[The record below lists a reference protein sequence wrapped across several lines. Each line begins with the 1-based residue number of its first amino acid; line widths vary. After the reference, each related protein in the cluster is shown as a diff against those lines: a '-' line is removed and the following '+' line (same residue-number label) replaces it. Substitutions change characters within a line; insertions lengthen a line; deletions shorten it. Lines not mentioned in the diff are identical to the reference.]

1 MNRSFFSHVA
11 AAASAFAL
19 LAPTAQAETNFG
31 QVAMHVAYML
41 QNHHYSKQDFDDKV
55 SGTMLKNYLNMLDFK
70 HIFFTQKDVTELKDE
85 YETTLDDHVLMR
97 NVNPAIE
104 IYDIYKERVKE
115 RVDFLKQ
122 ALESNKFTFDS
133 KRTIEIKRDKAP
145 WPKDKAEQDKL
156 WLDIIEDNL
165 LAERLVDEA
174 RVRDEKKKAEKAAKA
189 KKDGTVE
196 ATPKEA
202 PKGSPDVAA
211 GTTSPEVR
219 APETAKVP
227 GMPTAPEVTKAKEET
242 APSDA
247 TKVPEAPKVA
257 DKDAPKKE
265 KEDKDMTP
273 KERVL
278 KDYERLLES
287 IDENDSKDIVNF
299 FLSSLATAYDPHTE
313 YMSTDESDNF
323 KIHMQHQ
330 LVGIGALLG
339 QKENDGAEI
348 QGIVVGGPADKQGE
362 LKLNDRIIAVAQG
375 DSEFVDV
382 KYLKLQ
388 KIVDMIRGEQGTT
401 VRVKIIPANDPSTN
415 RVIAIVRD
423 KVPLK
428 EKLANA
434 EMLITPPDLGK
445 PLKIGWINLSNFYA
459 DMENGTVSTSIDV
472 ERLLRR
478 LMKEKI
484 DGLVL
489 DLRDNGGGSLDEA
502 IKLTG
507 LFVPSGPVVQA
518 KDWRGSISWRECEN
532 DKPVYDGPMI
542 VLTNKASASASEI
555 LAAALQDYRRALI
568 VGDQSTFGK
577 GTVQTI
583 LPVERY
589 MPFFSDKKNAGELK
603 VTIQKFYRIAGG
615 STQLKGVEPDVKL
628 PSIRDVLDIGEG
640 SAENPLPYDT
650 IPPRKYPL
658 FRKEPFPVD
667 EINARVKS
675 RIEANP
681 EFQYVVDESKRLK
694 DKIDR
699 NTVALNL
706 QEREKERLDTEARRD
721 AQEND
726 REKRTKETSD
736 RIKDNGFKIY
746 HLTLDNVDKPELVPH
761 SAFTKEMNSGMRTAA
776 AKDDDNAGG
785 GDGSKFPYGIEPVK
799 LETIHILRDLIELD
813 HKPTTASKSQAS
825 QGQ

>member
-1 MNRSFFSHVA
+1 MNRSFFPHVVA
-11 AAASAFAL
+11 AVAALAL
-19 LAPTAQAETNFG
+19 STPPAHAETNFG

-55 SGTMLKNYLNMLDFK
+55 SSEMLHNYLNMLDFK
-70 HIFFTQKDVTELKDE
+70 HIFFTQKDVDEFKDK
-85 YETTLDDHVLMR
+85 YDTTLDDHVLMR
-97 NVNPAIE
+97 NISPAIE
-104 IYDIYKERVKE
+104 IYDIYKQRVKE
-115 RVDFLKQ
+115 RVDFLKK
-122 ALESNKFTFDS
+122 ALDTHKFTFDS
-133 KRTIEIKRDKAP
+133 KRHIEIKRDKAP
-145 WPKDKAEQDKL
+145 WPKDKAEEDKL

-174 RVRDEKKKAEKAAKA
+174 KEREDKKKAEKAAA
-189 KKDGTVE
+189 KKN
-196 ATPKEA
+196 
-202 PKGSPDVAA
+202 AA
-211 GTTSPEVR
+211 S
-219 APETAKVP
+219 ANAK
-227 GMPTAPEVTKAKEET
+227 A
-242 APSDA
+242 D
-247 TKVPEAPKVA
+247 APKVVA
-257 DKDAPKKE
+257 KMDDDKE
-265 KEDKDMTP
+265 KDLTP

-278 KDYERLLES
+278 KDYDKLLES
-287 IDENDSKDIVNF
+287 IDENDQKDVVNF

-323 KIHMQHQ
+323 KIHMSHK

-339 QKENDGAEI
+339 QKDDGAEI

-362 LKLNDRIIAVAQG
+362 LKLNDRITAVAQG
-375 DSEFVDV
+375 DAEFVDV

-388 KIVDMIRGEQGTT
+388 KIVDMIRGEKGTT
-401 VRVKIIPANDPSTN
+401 VRIKIIPADDPSAKK
-415 RVIAIVRD
+415 VIAIVRD
-423 KVPLK
+423 EVPLK

-434 EMLITPPDLGK
+434 ELLITPPDIGK
-445 PLKIGWINLSNFYA
+445 PLKVGWINLSNFYA
-459 DMENGTVSTSIDV
+459 DMEEGKVSTSVDV

-518 KDWRGSISWRECEN
+518 KDWRGSITWRDCEN

-589 MPFFSDKKNAGELK
+589 MPFFSDKKGAGELK

-615 STQLKGVEPDVKL
+615 STQLKGVVPDVRL
-628 PSIRDVLDIGEG
+628 PSIRDVLDIGEA

-650 IPPRKYPL
+650 IPPRKYSL
-658 FRKEPFPVD
+658 FRKNPFPVD

-675 RIEANP
+675 RVAENP
-681 EFQYVVDESKRLK
+681 EFQYVIDESKRLK
-694 DKIDR
+694 EKIDR
-699 NTVALNL
+699 NTVSLNL
-706 QEREKERLDTEARRD
+706 ADREKERLDTEARRD
-721 AQEND
+721 KQSSE
-726 REKRTKETSD
+726 REKRAKIVSE

-746 HLTLDNVDKPELVPH
+746 NLTLDNVDKPALVPH
-761 SAFTKEMNSGMRTAA
+761 SAFTNEMNSGMRTVS
-776 AKDDDNAGG
+776 KDDESNN
-785 GDGSKFPYGIEPVK
+785 DGSKFPYGIEPAK
-799 LETIHILRDLIELD
+799 FETIHILRDLIELD
-813 HKPTTASKSQAS
+813 HKPTTAANADSKAQLESKPQA
-825 QGQ
+825 Q